1 MTEPSWD
8 SQGVYSAA
16 EIRRRPFPIRFLR
29 SYRLWRT
36 FLPVWKAA
44 WYAWG
49 MARS

>member
-1 MTEPSWD
+1 MSDWA

-36 FLPVWKAA
+36 FLPVWTSLLNA
-44 WYAWG
+44 WVV
-49 MARS
+49 ARS